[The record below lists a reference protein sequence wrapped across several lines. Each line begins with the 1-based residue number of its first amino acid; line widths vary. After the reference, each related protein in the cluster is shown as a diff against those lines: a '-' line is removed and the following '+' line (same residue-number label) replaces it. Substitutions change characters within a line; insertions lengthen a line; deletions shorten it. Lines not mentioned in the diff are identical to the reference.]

1 MNLTSIKNTIAAAG
15 SSTIKYY
22 TSTTTTDAKRRRV
35 GDVSAG
41 NHGEL
46 LAMKP
51 REATNCTATCNQK
64 APWDQGKDQ
73 GMPSKLVSHSSGTQ
87 LVQQSMPFLRAHID
101 VSVDSDSEAMP
112 STSKKPRLA
121 PPSTVPSK
129 RSANSADLLDSS
141 KIHSKKRARLSD
153 SSRQV
158 SSDVSKSAL
167 FSSIK
172 TPMFLL
178 DMNGIAHPTFNPN
191 LEEWY
196 VPQPRIALGATDLV
210 LPSIQ
215 ADETKNTVNCKTDK
229 EDIRPASSQQDPP
242 ETAECDAEAG
252 NVTDVAEVTIAP
264 WDNPLVMASLNKN
277 LAIVRGWKKS
287 RKLKRQVFC
296 AQLRQLEQAQKMA
309 TPAAEAEAID
319 DIDDSNPAVIF
330 TSTAECDVIVESVPK
345 LLVKAKGKKRDQCV
359 STLDGGYWA
368 APATSRR
375 KTSRKRKQ
383 TVFFTPC

>member
-141 KIHSKKRARLSD
+141 KIHSKKRARLSG

-158 SSDVSKSAL
+158 SSDISKSAL
-167 FSSIK
+167 FSSVK
-172 TPMFLL
+172 TPSMVT
-178 DMNGIAHPTFNPN
+178 I
-191 LEEWY
+191 LEDVESFFWNKVEKVDY
-196 VPQPRIALGATDLV
+196 PVVVDEESELVEVEAELEDVAVPMDVEFEVATAQV
-210 LPSIQ
+210 VIEN
-215 ADETKNTVNCKTDK
+215 ETD
-229 EDIRPASSQQDPP
+229 
-242 ETAECDAEAG
+242 
-252 NVTDVAEVTIAP
+252 VTNSDVAEVTIAP